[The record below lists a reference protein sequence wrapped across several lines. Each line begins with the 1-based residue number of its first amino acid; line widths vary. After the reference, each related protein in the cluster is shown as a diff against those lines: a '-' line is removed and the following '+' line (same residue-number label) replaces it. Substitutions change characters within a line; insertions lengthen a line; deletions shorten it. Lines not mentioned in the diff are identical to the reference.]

1 MGLRK
6 INNTGGASGSHSTLT
21 NLDYASS
28 GHTGFASSA
37 ELAAK
42 ADLNGNAEVDFSGY
56 KIYATEKGVDVH
68 KFMEPTMISIRKEI
82 TKGITNEEI
91 DLWIG
96 VMEKIQNNLKE
107 KVKIQI

>member
-1 MGLRK
+1 MACL
-6 INNTGGASGSHSTLT
+6 L
-21 NLDYASS
+21 
-28 GHTGFASSA
+28 
-37 ELAAK
+37 
-42 ADLNGNAEVDFSGY
+42 V
-56 KIYATEKGVDVH
+56 
-68 KFMEPTMISIRKEI
+68 IRKEI